1 MEVDSKI
8 VNFFL
13 CVCHGTNVSDD
24 SSYYYIPFE
33 TKFNYLVMYSHPTL
47 DESLQTFE
55 DLFAN
60 PCSLI
65 TGSCPFLPITKPNG
79 KKEVYLPPLLFAVS
93 EYDSPELMAAMGVY
107 HLQIKKNDFQN
118 CEIVAGEHILDVHSL
133 IGMFGSQQFFT
144 YSSIFR
150 LVELYCK
157 EHNLPLD
164 EISLGILSCQSQ
176 LAKYLNKN
184 TKKDDITTFVPKL
197 LIDNTPKYRLE
208 SSISSS
214 PHKFQM
220 LYYPYDGN
228 VQKEWSALGTIM
240 TQGCAI
246 NVLSFYDIIPENEGR
261 QRVSCLPISGT
272 SIFKLLDYI
281 YIALE
286 KRFDVSNRVKSF
298 MIVRYALRPGI
309 KMFIT
314 MLNDFALDGVVIFK
328 LYDSKMQKETTKYS
342 HMGHTIS
349 VYVKLRNKKV
359 VDLFLIDPQTNL
371 NARIPSNGKSGTDPD
386 RFAEGLLQIINK
398 KYPSKKYI
406 DIIFFESGIPDD
418 KSIIEIHSELDI
430 EAKDYNVITNETAG
444 LGLGL
449 GRGRKSRRL
458 GLGRGRKSRR
468 VTGKGKTQNIV
479 DIIKEVDKQNG
490 IKTAV
495 SNSSIMENP
504 HKMEN
509 PSQGSLDSLESLSSL
524 KL

>member
-1 MEVDSKI
+1 MEVEPKI

-24 SSYYYIPFE
+24 SAYYYIPFE

-93 EYDSPELMAAMGVY
+93 EYDDPELMKAMGVY

-118 CEIVAGEHILDVHSL
+118 CEIVTGEHIHDVHSL

-144 YSSIFR
+144 YSSIFK
-150 LVELYCK
+150 LVESYCK

-197 LIDNTPKYRLE
+197 LIDNTSKYRLE
-208 SSISSS
+208 SSISS

-220 LYYPYDGN
+220 LFYPYDGN

-286 KRFDVSNRVKSF
+286 KRFDVSIVKSF

-314 MLNDFALDGVVIFK
+314 MLNDFDVDGVVIFK
-328 LYDSKMQKETTKYS
+328 LYDSKMQKETKKYS

-349 VYVKLRNKKV
+349 VYVKTEEKKKV
-359 VDLFLIDPQTNL
+359 VKLFLIDPQTNL
-371 NARIPSNGKSGTDPD
+371 NARIPSNGKSGTNPD
-386 RFAEGLLQIINK
+386 RFAEGLLAIINE

-406 DIIFFESGIPDD
+406 DIIFFESSIPD
-418 KSIIEIHSELDI
+418 KSIIDIHSELDI
-430 EAKDYNVITNETAG
+430 EAKDYDVITNETAG

-495 SNSSIMENP
+495 SNSIIMENP

-509 PSQGSLDSLESLSSL
+509 PSQDNLGSLESQNGL

>member
-1 MEVDSKI
+1 MEVEPKI

-24 SSYYYIPFE
+24 SAYYYIPFE

-93 EYDSPELMAAMGVY
+93 EYDSPELMKAMGVY

-118 CEIVAGEHILDVHSL
+118 CEIVAGEHIHDVHSL

-144 YSSIFR
+144 YSSIFK
-150 LVELYCK
+150 LVESYCK
-157 EHNLPLD
+157 TSNLPLD

-184 TKKDDITTFVPKL
+184 TKKDDIRTFVPKL
-197 LIDNTPKYRLE
+197 LIDNTSNYRLE
-208 SSISSS
+208 SSISS
-214 PHKFQM
+214 PHKFRM
-220 LYYPYDGN
+220 LFYPYDGN

-281 YIALE
+281 YNALE
-286 KRFDVSNRVKSF
+286 KKEFQTSIVKSF
-298 MIVRYALRPGI
+298 MIVRYALQPGI
-309 KMFIT
+309 RMFLT
-314 MLNDFALDGVVIFK
+314 MLLKDFSVDCVVIFK

-349 VYVKLRNKKV
+349 VYIKFIENADKPL

-371 NARIPSNGKSGTDPD
+371 NTRVRS
-386 RFAEGLLQIINK
+386 EEELLQIINK

-406 DIIFFESGIPDD
+406 DIIFYESGIPDD

-449 GRGRKSRRL
+449 RRGRKSRRL

-495 SNSSIMENP
+495 SNSIIMENP

-509 PSQGSLDSLESLSSL
+509 PSQDNLGSLESQNGL